1 MKKNIILISLFLTT
15 PFYFANANTNHTQI
29 QTTELIDP
37 TTKSKVNNSYQVNI
51 PSLLT
56 LGEAQKFLGQVSP
69 KLASE
74 YANLVAKE
82 KQREAVKTLD
92 EPVVFARAT
101 ANAYKLQKDIDLA
114 DMKNNVSDG
123 INNKQNQILDK
134 LNNGLGLGA
143 NAIQIPPIGN
153 HITKRLPDSYDFQR
167 SDQSINTGIGFVWPV
182 YNAGR
187 TKALGNLLDART
199 FEAEAHAKMTENQ
212 LYTTLVERY
221 FNAQLAMIGASLRKE
236 ALNTIKK
243 ADHTAERF
251 YEEGLISLVERM
263 EAQTALADAK
273 SEYIKARNTSRLAM
287 MSLQRLLRT
296 TYQIKPTTPL
306 FISTKPLQPLEY
318 YQDIALNHHPALKLV
333 QAKKQQA
340 EQSRNLSD
348 TKYKPNIAMFGYADV
363 DKKPSWLAGV
373 SATWSFSGGLD
384 KSAMMASSDAQARQ
398 AELSSIELKDNLLL
412 LVEKNWHDVNN
423 AQARYQ
429 ALKTNIDLSYK
440 VLQMRKVGFQE
451 GLNTVLD
458 VVQAQT
464 LYIKASTQQAQA
476 VNDYVQALA
485 KLMEAC
491 GTPLDFNNYLKQA
504 DIKLPALYP
513 TQAETKPKRR
523 NFAVK
528 RPNK

>member
-1 MKKNIILISLFLTT
+1 MKKTIILTCLLLSSSLC
-15 PFYFANANTNHTQI
+15 FANDSENKTTTLLDPVTKTTINNT
-29 QTTELIDP
+29 
-37 TTKSKVNNSYQVNI
+37 YQVNI
-51 PSLLT
+51 PSLLSIT
-56 LGEAQKFLGQVSP
+56 QAQKFLEQVSP

-74 YANLVAKE
+74 YANTVAKE
-82 KQREAVKTLD
+82 MQREAVKTLD
-92 EPVVFARAT
+92 EPVVFARAS
-101 ANAYKLQKDIDLA
+101 ANAYKLQKDVDLA
-114 DMKNNVSDG
+114 DMKNNISDG
-123 INNKQNQILDK
+123 INNKEQQILDK
-134 LNNGLGLGA
+134 INNGLGLGA
-143 NAIQIPPIGN
+143 NSIQLPPIGN
-153 HITKRLPDSYDFQR
+153 HVTRRLPDSYDFQR
-167 SDQSINTGIGFVWPV
+167 SDQSIDTGVGFVWSV

-187 TKALGNLLDART
+187 TKALGNILDART
-199 FEAEAHAKMTENQ
+199 FEAEAHAQLTENQ

-236 ALNTIKK
+236 ALNTIEK

-273 SEYIKARNTSRLAM
+273 SEFIKARNTSRLAM

-306 FISTKPLQPLEY
+306 FISTKPLKPLEY

-333 QAKKQQA
+333 QAKQQQA

-398 AELSSIELKDNLLL
+398 AQLSSIELKDNLLL
-412 LVEKNWHDVNN
+412 LVEKNWHDVTN

-429 ALKTNIDLSYK
+429 ALNTNIDLSYK
-440 VLQMRKVGFQE
+440 VLQMRKVGFRE
-451 GLNTVLD
+451 GMNTVLD

-464 LYIKASTQQAQA
+464 LYIKASTEQAQA

-491 GTPLDFNNYLKQA
+491 GTPLAFNDYLKQA
-504 DIKLPALYP
+504 DIKLPQLYP
-513 TQAETKPKRR
+513 TKAESKPKRR
-523 NFAVK
+523 NFSA
-528 RPNK
+528 RPNKNR

>member
-1 MKKNIILISLFLTT
+1 MKKNIILTSLLLSS
-15 PFYFANANTNHTQI
+15 PFCFANDT
-29 QTTELIDP
+29 QTTEIIDP
-37 TTKSKVNNSYQVNI
+37 VTQTKINNSYQVDI

-56 LGEAQKFLGQVSP
+56 IEQAQKFLGQVSP

-74 YANLVAKE
+74 YANTVAKE
-82 KQREAVKTLD
+82 MQREAVKTLD
-92 EPVVFARAT
+92 EPMVFARAS
-101 ANAYKLQKDIDLA
+101 ANAYKLRKDIDLTGI
-114 DMKNNVSDG
+114 KNNIADG
-123 INNKQNQILDK
+123 INNKEKQILDK
-134 LNNGLGLGA
+134 INNGLGLGA
-143 NAIQIPPIGN
+143 NTIQLSPIGN
-153 HITKRLPDSYDFQR
+153 RVTKRLPDSYNFEH
-167 SDQSINTGIGFVWPV
+167 SDHSIDTGVGFVWSI

-187 TKALGNLLDART
+187 TKSLGNILNART
-199 FEAEAHAKMTENQ
+199 FEAEAHAQLTENQ
-212 LYTTLVERY
+212 LYTTLAERY
-221 FNAQLAMIGASLRKE
+221 FNAQLAMIGATLRKE
-236 ALNTIKK
+236 ALHTIEK

-273 SEYIKARNTSRLAM
+273 SEFIKARNTSRLAM

-296 TYQIKPTTPL
+296 TYPIKPTTPL
-306 FISTKPLQPLEY
+306 FISTKPLKPLKY
-318 YQDIALNHHPALKLV
+318 YQNIALNQHPALKLV
-333 QAKKQQA
+333 QAKQQQA
-340 EQSRNLSD
+340 EQSRNFSD

-384 KSAMMASSDAQARQ
+384 KSALVASGDAQIRQ
-398 AELSSIELKDNLLL
+398 AELSSLELKDNLLL

-451 GLNTVLD
+451 GMNTVLD

-464 LYIKASTQQAQA
+464 LYMKARTEQAQA

-491 GTPLDFNNYLKQA
+491 GTPLAFNDYLKQA
-504 DIKLPALYP
+504 DIKLPQLYP
-513 TQAETKPKRR
+513 TKAESKPKRR
-523 NFAVK
+523 NFSA
-528 RPNK
+528 RPN